1 MRKHIPI
8 IALVFLLVLPG
19 LASAVYLDS
28 VTGTADCNGWSADVE
43 VTFRSGAMMVRLDYT
58 VALFDES
65 GMELERFEYSESV
78 EIPAQTT
85 VVYSFGD
92 VWTPDLPEG
101 PYTMTGDFVLFD
113 IFPDGRNRFE
123 DGFSADFTCGG
134 TGDEGGDEG
143 GDDPIVTDFCPR
155 GHGYWKN
162 HPADWPV
169 MNLDLGADNPDQAA
183 LLDILNTSPRGDATI
198 ILARSLIAAK
208 LNMAAGAGD
217 GIADVIDAADAY
229 LTEHPVGSNPGKA
242 DRKAALAFMDA
253 LGEYNAGDCADE
265 EDPGQDT
272 AGPQIG
278 PEISKFSELGYDKAA
293 AIESMSLGSLKALYR

>member
-1 MRKHIPI
+1 MRKYLMII
-8 IALVFLLVLPG
+8 VLAIALAMPG

-43 VTFRSGAMMVRLDYT
+43 VTFRSGAMIVRLDYV
-58 VALFDES
+58 VALLDES

-78 EIPAQTT
+78 DIPTQTT

-92 VWTPDLPEG
+92 VWTADLPEG
-101 PYTMTGDFVLFD
+101 AYTMTGNFVLFD

-123 DGFSADFTCGG
+123 DGFTAPFTCGG
-134 TGDEGGDEG
+134 DDGGGD
-143 GDDPIVTDFCPR
+143 GDNDPIVTDFCPR

-169 MNLDLGADNPDQAA
+169 MDLDLGANNLDQAA
-183 LLDILNTSPRGDATI
+183 LLDILNTSPHGDATI
-198 ILARSLIAAK
+198 ILARALIAAK
-208 LNMAAGAGD
+208 LNMAAGAGN

-242 DRKAALAFMDA
+242 DRKIALAFMEE
-253 LGEYNAGDCADE
+253 LEEYNAGDCSDDE
-265 EDPGQDT
+265 DSGEET
-272 AGPQIG
+272 VGPRVD
-278 PEISKFSELGYDKAA
+278 PEISKFSEFGNDKAA
-293 AIESMSLGSLKALYR
+293 AIEVMSMGSLKALYR